1 MGSIKKI
8 NQNQHIITSNIYLNI
23 LNTQNILPLHSY
35 ISNKNIFIKYSYILH
50 LLIPYPNKISYFTY
64 LNKNHT
70 YNLSCHHG
78 PVVDHTL
85 NTWVQIPSAL
95 IREGERK
102 RRGPDNPSFFKKMPT
117 NHFVHSQEKKRK
129 SPVRL
134 SKN

>member
-23 LNTQNILPLHSY
+23 LNTQNILPLYSY

-78 PVVDHTL
+78 PVVDHSL

-102 RRGPDNPSFFKKMPT
+102 RRGPENPSFTLKNQQTILKKTRPKT
-117 NHFVHSQEKKRK
+117 L
-129 SPVRL
+129 SP
-134 SKN
+134 NP